1 MTGVRYSLGRAV
13 PSLSKLESWLT
24 IKYAVIVIPHL
35 NTWLKDAAPL
45 DVAWKKRIEMHIQ
58 NACRYICGVSWLSQG
73 DPRAS
78 DNRGVGSCD
87 VVRVTTGETKEAN
100 KGEA

>member
-1 MTGVRYSLGRAV
+1 MCDPKMTGVRYSLGRAV

-45 DVAWKKRIEMHIQ
+45 DVAWKKRVAMLIQ
-58 NACRYICGVSWLSQG
+58 KLVDIFAAYPGCLK
-73 DPRAS
+73 AT
-78 DNRGVGSCD
+78 RGPA
-87 VVRVTTGETKEAN
+87 TIGELDLVM
-100 KGEA
+100 